1 MNNDRFDFRRRVN
14 SGEHINA
21 SYIVCFPI
29 LATRDDLKAYVAVAE
44 PLVRVNED
52 YCKNECMDSASFDFG
67 EEGG

>member
-1 MNNDRFDFRRRVN
+1 VD
-14 SGEHINA
+14 SINA
-21 SYIVCFPI
+21 SYIVCFSI

-44 PLVRVNED
+44 PLVRVSED